1 MKTARN
7 QKGQSAL
14 EYAII
19 LAVVVAL
26 VIAVI
31 GSQGSGPLNQTY
43 NTAARKLVNAAA
55 LMNNA

>member
-1 MKTARN
+1 MGIKHN
-7 QKGQSAL
+7 KGQSTL

-31 GSQGSGPLNQTY
+31 GSQSSGPLNQTY
-43 NTAARKLVNAAA
+43 NTAAAKLANAAA
-55 LMNNA
+55 LMNNS